1 MYQFGIIDYL
11 QDWNINKMCE
21 HYAKTI
27 ILRKDAEGVSA
38 VEPQLYSKRFYDFMS
53 ENVFCSQGNKK
64 KTH

>member
-1 MYQFGIIDYL
+1 
-11 QDWNINKMCE
+11 MCE